1 MSERIDKIDK
11 KVESNTKT
19 CKDRVML
26 MMIGEGIGEWIGK
39 IENFSRESLV
49 ELEFSISSSVIPG
62 RGVKDLFIRHAL
74 TFSNDITDVS
84 CILHTKLK

>member
-1 MSERIDKIDK
+1 M
-11 KVESNTKT
+11 
-19 CKDRVML
+19 
-26 MMIGEGIGEWIGK
+26 
-39 IENFSRESLV
+39 
-49 ELEFSISSSVIPG
+49 ELEFSISNSVIPG